1 MNIRHILTYLISAI
15 IWEIPPDTKFDINY
29 IFAKVNELDKDLKID
44 RLLPADY
51 IMVYRIL
58 YNFRKMG
65 IIKKNPIGEKVGFTK
80 LNRTK

>member
-15 IWEIPPDTKFDINY
+15 IWEIPPDTQFDINY
-29 IFAKVNELDKDLKID
+29 IFAKVNELDADLKID

>member
-29 IFAKVNELDKDLKID
+29 IFAKVNELDEDLKID

>member
-15 IWEIPPDTKFDINY
+15 IWEIPPDTQFDINY
-29 IFAKVNELDKDLKID
+29 IFAKVNELDEDLKID

-80 LNRTK
+80 LKRTK